1 MDMDNLE
8 WGFLVTRLVSNW
20 CDKSYKVPG
29 EHIQVKIRVKND
41 IGVKWGQFFHSS
53 KITIFLK
60 FFGHEICI
68 FIIEKLAIF
77 GQTLRFFIILMVI
90 S

>member
-20 CDKSYKVPG
+20 CDKSYKVPT

-41 IGVKWGQFFHSS
+41 IGVKLGQFF
-53 KITIFLK
+53 IFGQESQFLE
-60 FFGHEICI
+60 FFDHKICI

-77 GQTLRFFIILMVI
+77 GQTLRFLLF
-90 S
+90 